1 MRSNIAWLLTIIIK
15 YASIDRAKLNQG
27 KTKEEFGMPRPKQKS
42 PEQFIASS
50 PIGEKLMGG
59 VFERNLASGALRL
72 IKINGE
78 PQELSKLGNKEEKV
92 KETLES
98 GYFGII
104 KPDFINPKTKEPES
118 NESYINAEIEGLL
131 IRRNEVPESYFEL
144 QRRIARERGY
154 GDFELTD
161 RQKEE
166 DTKRLRADQKE
177 SLMRWSGYLRS
188 KENGHSYPDWF
199 KVYVWESLKKM
210 GEFDEESG
218 KFKKRTKSTVAPWP
232 ELNAEALSYVYD
244 RVNEGVIQGKDIE
257 DKQMAELLNR
267 GNFAAMYAYAIY
279 STEVG
284 GLTPELRDITDGS
297 WVKYDRIEG
306 EYRPNYSYRRTQKGY
321 EATDKSLVDS
331 DTAMRLAG
339 SLQEKGAGWCT
350 AGTHTAAH
358 QLSKGDFY
366 VYYTPDNDGN
376 DTMPRVAI
384 RMEGDQVAEVRGI
397 APRQNVEDN
406 LLDVVAE
413 KLNTL
418 PGGSEYYKKVEQ
430 MRRLTEIDNRVK
442 AGGELTAEDLEFLW
456 FGERIRGF
464 GLGDDDR
471 VYKLLENRYRGDDFD
486 FVLRSADDVDEL
498 AGRMNIKELSPEE
511 IRKLLE
517 LGVNVDDLVSR
528 MNDVQLFDNLKQVV
542 PAGADMDV
550 IASRFI
556 EHPEFFLA
564 RLSGFISVGFRIDD
578 AVIAELL
585 SQANSTLLE
594 RLVYKASYFGYEPHP
609 MVVDYFRR

>member
-1 MRSNIAWLLTIIIK
+1 
-15 YASIDRAKLNQG
+15 
-27 KTKEEFGMPRPKQKS
+27 MPRPKQKS

-59 VFERNLASGALRL
+59 YLKENLASGALRL
-72 IKINGE
+72 IEINGK
-78 PQELSKLGNKEEKV
+78 PQEPSKLGNKEEKV

-118 NESYINAEIEGLL
+118 NELYINAEIEGLL
-131 IRRNEVPESYFEL
+131 IRRDEVPESYFEL

-166 DTKRLRADQKE
+166 DVKRLRADQKE

-210 GEFDEESG
+210 GEFDEEGG
-218 KFKKRTKSTVAPWP
+218 KFKKRTKSTAAPWP

-244 RVNEGVIQGKDIE
+244 RVSEGVIQGKEIE
-257 DKQMAELLNR
+257 DNQMAELLNR

-279 STEVG
+279 SCEVG
-284 GLTPELRDITDGS
+284 GLTPELREITGGS
-297 WVKYDRIEG
+297 WVKYDQIEG
-306 EYRPNYSYRRTQKGY
+306 EYDPDY
-321 EATDKSLVDS
+321 EFHLTERGAEFTDKKPVDS
-331 DTAMRLAG
+331 DTAMRLAE
-339 SLQEKGAGWCT
+339 SLQGKGTGWCT
-350 AGTHTAAH
+350 AGTHTAAN

-366 VYYTPDNDGN
+366 VYCTPDNDDN

-397 APRQNVEDN
+397 ASGQNVEGN

-413 KLNTL
+413 KLKTL

-430 MRRLTEIDNRVK
+430 MRQLTEIDNRVK
-442 AGGELTAEDLEFLW
+442 AGGELTAEDLVFLR
-456 FGERIRGF
+456 FGERIEGF
-464 GLGDDDR
+464 GLYDDDR
-471 VYKLLENRYRGDDFD
+471 VDRLLENRYREDDFD
-486 FVLRSADDVDEL
+486 FVLKSAGDIDEL
-498 AGRMNIKELSPEE
+498 TSRMSIEKLFKDEVS
-511 IRKLLE
+511 KLLE
-517 LGVNVDDLVSR
+517 LGANADYIASR
-528 MNDVQLFDNLKQVV
+528 MSGGQISEFISTLAS
-542 PAGADMDV
+542 AGADMDA

-556 EHPEFFLA
+556 KHPEFFLA
-564 RLSGFISVGFRIDD
+564 RLNGFISAGANVDD
-578 AVIAELL
+578 SVITELF
-585 SQANSTLLE
+585 SQANPVLL
-594 RLVYKASYFGYEPHP
+594 RNHVYKARAFGGHQPHP
-609 MVVDYFRR
+609 IVEEYLRQSGATL

>member
-1 MRSNIAWLLTIIIK
+1 
-15 YASIDRAKLNQG
+15 
-27 KTKEEFGMPRPKQKS
+27 MPRPKQKS
-42 PEQFIASS
+42 PEQFIVSS
-50 PIGEKLMGG
+50 PIGEKLVGKVFERKPASGEKLIWGG
-59 VFERNLASGALRL
+59 VFERNLVSGALRL
-72 IKINGE
+72 IEINGK
-78 PQELSKLGNKEEKV
+78 PQELSKLGNKEEKI
-92 KETLES
+92 KGTLKS

-104 KPDFINPKTKEPES
+104 KPDFINPKSKEPEP
-118 NESYINAEIEGLL
+118 NKLYINAEIEGLL
-131 IRRNEVPESYFEL
+131 IRRDEVPASYFEL

-166 DTKRLRADQKE
+166 DVKRLRADQKE

-210 GEFDEESG
+210 GEFDEEGG

-244 RVNEGVIQGKDIE
+244 NVSKGVIQGEDIE

-284 GLTPELRDITDGS
+284 GLTPELREITNGS
-297 WVKYDRIEG
+297 WVKYDQIEG
-306 EYRPNYSYRRTQKGY
+306 EYSPNYSHRRTRRGC
-321 EATDKSLVDS
+321 EATDESPVDNS
-331 DTAMRLAG
+331 TAMRLAG
-339 SLQEKGAGWCT
+339 SLQGKGAGWCT

-358 QLSKGDFY
+358 QLSRGDFY

-376 DTMPRVAI
+376 DKMPRVAI
-384 RMEGDQVAEVRGI
+384 RMEGNQVAEVRGI

-418 PGGSEYYKKVEQ
+418 PGGGEYFKKVEQ

-442 AGGELTAEDLEFLW
+442 AGGELTADDLEFLW

-464 GLGDDDR
+464 GLYEDSR
-471 VYKLLENRYRGDDFD
+471 VDKLLENRCREDDFD
-486 FVLRSADDVDEL
+486 FVLRSAGDVDEL
-498 AGRMNIKELSPEE
+498 ADRMSIEKLFPEE
-511 IRKLLE
+511 ISKLLE
-517 LGVNVDDLVSR
+517 IEANADDIASR
-528 MNDVQLFDNLKQVV
+528 MDHREISYLFSDLAS
-542 PAGADMDV
+542 AGADMEAMLIV
-550 IASRFI
+550 F
-556 EHPEFFLA
+556 
-564 RLSGFISVGFRIDD
+564 
-578 AVIAELL
+578 
-585 SQANSTLLE
+585 
-594 RLVYKASYFGYEPHP
+594 Y
-609 MVVDYFRR
+609 

>member
-1 MRSNIAWLLTIIIK
+1 M
-15 YASIDRAKLNQG
+15 
-27 KTKEEFGMPRPKQKS
+27 KE
-42 PEQFIASS
+42 
-50 PIGEKLMGG
+50 
-59 VFERNLASGALRL
+59 NLASGALRL
-72 IKINGE
+72 IEINGE

-104 KPDFINPKTKEPES
+104 KPAVSKFNVPHPQQRDVVHDQEDAAAGPKL
-118 NESYINAEIEGLL
+118 NELYIDAEIDGLL
-131 IRRNEVPESYFEL
+131 ICRDKVPESYFDL

-166 DTKRLRADQKE
+166 DVKRLRADQRE
-177 SLMRWSGYLRS
+177 SLTKWSDYLCS
-188 KENGHSYPDWF
+188 EENGHSYPDWF

-244 RVNEGVIQGKDIE
+244 KISEGVIQGKDIE

-279 STEVG
+279 SCEVG
-284 GLTPELRDITDGS
+284 GLTPELREITGGS
-297 WVKYDRIEG
+297 WVKYGQIEG
-306 EYRPNYSYRRTQKGY
+306 EYSPNYSRRRTRRGY
-321 EATDKSLVDS
+321 EPTDESPVDNS
-331 DTAMRLAG
+331 TAMRLAE
-339 SLQEKGAGWCT
+339 SLQGKGAGWCT

-418 PGGSEYYKKVEQ
+418 PGGGEYFKKVEQ

-564 RLSGFISVGFRIDD
+564 RLNGFIAVGFRIDD

>member
-1 MRSNIAWLLTIIIK
+1 
-15 YASIDRAKLNQG
+15 
-27 KTKEEFGMPRPKQKS
+27 MPRPKQKS

-72 IKINGE
+72 IEINGE

-104 KPDFINPKTKEPES
+104 KPES
-118 NESYINAEIEGLL
+118 NELYIDAEIEGLL
-131 IRRNEVPESYFEL
+131 IRRDKVPESYFEL

-166 DTKRLRADQKE
+166 DIERLRADQKE

-210 GEFDEESG
+210 GEFDEEGG
-218 KFKKRTKSTVAPWP
+218 KFRRRTKSTVAPWP

-244 RVNEGVIQGKDIE
+244 RVSEGVIQGKDIE

-279 STEVG
+279 SCEVG
-284 GLTPELRDITDGS
+284 GLTPELREITDGS
-297 WVKYDRIEG
+297 WVKYDQIEG
-306 EYRPNYSYRRTQKGY
+306 EYSPNYSHRRTRRGY
-321 EATDKSLVDS
+321 KATDKSLVDS
-331 DTAMRLAG
+331 DTAMRLAE
-339 SLQEKGAGWCT
+339 SLQEKGSEWCT
-350 AGTHTAAH
+350 AGTHTAAN

-384 RMEGDQVAEVRGI
+384 RMEGNQVAEVRGI
-397 APRQNVEDN
+397 APGQNVEDN

-464 GLGDDDR
+464 GLYEDSR
-471 VYKLLENRYRGDDFD
+471 VDKLLENRYREDDFD

-498 AGRMNIKELSPEE
+498 ASRMSIEKLFPEE
-511 IRKLLE
+511 IGKLLG
-517 LGVNVDDLVSR
+517 LGVNVDDIASR
-528 MNDVQLFDNLKQVV
+528 MDHREISYLFSDLAS
-542 PAGADMDV
+542 AGADMEA
-550 IASRFI
+550 IAHRLFI
-556 EHPEFFLA
+556 ECPEFFIAHLK
-564 RLSGFISVGFRIDD
+564 SFIEAGVRIDD
-578 AVIAELL
+578 NVIAELL
-585 SQANSTLLE
+585 SRFSPVPLRQY
-594 RLVYKASYFGYEPHP
+594 VYNAGNFGHQPHP
-609 MVVDYFRR
+609 MVEKYIYG

>member
-1 MRSNIAWLLTIIIK
+1 
-15 YASIDRAKLNQG
+15 
-27 KTKEEFGMPRPKQKS
+27 MPRPKQKS
-42 PEQFIASS
+42 PEQFIVSS
-50 PIGEKLMGG
+50 PIGEKLVGK

-72 IKINGE
+72 IEINGE

-104 KPDFINPKTKEPES
+104 KPAVSKFNVPHPQQRDVVHDQEDAAAGPKL
-118 NESYINAEIEGLL
+118 NELYIDAEIESLL
-131 IRRNEVPESYFEL
+131 IRPDEVPESHFEL
-144 QRRIARERGY
+144 QKRIARERGY

-166 DTKRLRADQKE
+166 DVKRLRADQKE
-177 SLMRWSGYLRS
+177 SLMKWSSYLCS
-188 KENGHSYPDWF
+188 EENGHSYPDWF
-199 KVYVWESLKKM
+199 KVYVWESFKKI

-244 RVNEGVIQGKDIE
+244 RVSEGVIQGKDIE

-279 STEVG
+279 SCEVG
-284 GLTPELRDITDGS
+284 GLTPELREITDGS
-297 WVKYDRIEG
+297 WVKYDQIKG
-306 EYRPNYSYRRTQKGY
+306 EYSPNYSRRRTRRGY
-321 EATDKSLVDS
+321 EATDESPVDS
-331 DTAMRLAG
+331 DTAMRLAE
-339 SLQEKGAGWCT
+339 SLQGKGTRLCT
-350 AGTHTAAH
+350 AGTNTAAY

-366 VYYTPDNDGN
+366 VYYTRDDDGN

-397 APRQNVEDN
+397 ASGQNVEGN

-413 KLNTL
+413 KLKTL

-430 MRRLTEIDNRVK
+430 MRQLTEIDNHVK
-442 AGGELTAEDLEFLW
+442 AGGELTAEDLVFLR
-456 FGERIRGF
+456 FGERIEGF
-464 GLGDDDR
+464 GLYDDDR
-471 VYKLLENRYRGDDFD
+471 VDRLLENRYREDDFD
-486 FVLRSADDVDEL
+486 FVLKSAGDIDEL
-498 AGRMNIKELSPEE
+498 AGRMNIKELFPQE

-517 LGVNVDDLVSR
+517 LGVNVDNLVSH
-528 MNDVQLFDNLKQVV
+528 MNDVQLFDNLKQVI
-542 PAGADMDV
+542 PAGANMDV

-564 RLSGFISVGFRIDD
+564 RLSGFIAVGFRIDD

-609 MVVDYFRR
+609 MVIDYLRR

>member
-1 MRSNIAWLLTIIIK
+1 
-15 YASIDRAKLNQG
+15 
-27 KTKEEFGMPRPKQKS
+27 MPRPKQKS

-50 PIGEKLMGG
+50 PIGEKLIGK

-72 IKINGE
+72 IEINGE
-78 PQELSKLGNKEEKV
+78 PQKPSELGNKEVKI

-104 KPDFINPKTKEPES
+104 KPES
-118 NESYINAEIEGLL
+118 NQLFIDAEIEGLL
-131 IRRNEVPESYFEL
+131 IRRDEVPESYFEL

-166 DTKRLRADQKE
+166 DVKRLRADQKE

-210 GEFDEESG
+210 GEFDEEGG

-257 DKQMAELLNR
+257 DKQMTELLNR
-267 GNFAAMYAYAIY
+267 GNFAAMYACAIY

-284 GLTPELRDITDGS
+284 GLTPELREITDGS
-297 WVKYDRIEG
+297 WVKYDRIKG
-306 EYRPNYSYRRTQKGY
+306 NYRPNYSRRRTRRGY
-321 EATDKSLVDS
+321 EATDESPVDNS
-331 DTAMRLAG
+331 TAMRLAE
-339 SLQEKGAGWCT
+339 SLQGKGTRLCT
-350 AGTHTAAH
+350 AGTHTAAN

-366 VYYTPDNDGN
+366 VYYTPDNNGN

-384 RMEGDQVAEVRGI
+384 RMEGNQVAEVRGI

-418 PGGSEYYKKVEQ
+418 PGGGEYFKKVEQ

-442 AGGELTAEDLEFLW
+442 AGGELTAEDLVFLR
-456 FGERIRGF
+456 FGERIKGF
-464 GLGDDDR
+464 GLYDDDR
-471 VYKLLENRYRGDDFD
+471 VDKLLENRYRGDDFD
-486 FVLRSADDVDEL
+486 SVLRSAGDVKEL
-498 AGRMNIKELSPEE
+498 AGRMNIEKLFPEE

-517 LGVNVDDLVSR
+517 LGVNVDNLVSH
-528 MNDVQLFDNLKQVV
+528 MNDVQLFDNLKQVI
-542 PAGADMDV
+542 PAGADTDV

-564 RLSGFISVGFRIDD
+564 RLSGFIAVGFRIDD
-578 AVIAELL
+578 VVIAELL
-585 SQANSTLLE
+585 SQSNSTLLE

>member
-1 MRSNIAWLLTIIIK
+1 V
-15 YASIDRAKLNQG
+15 
-27 KTKEEFGMPRPKQKS
+27 PRPKQKS

-59 VFERNLASGALRL
+59 DFKENLASGALRL
-72 IKINGE
+72 IEINGE
-78 PQELSKLGNKEEKV
+78 PQESSKLGNKEVKI

-104 KPDFINPKTKEPES
+104 KPEVINPESKEPGS
-118 NESYINAEIEGLL
+118 NEPGSNELFIDAEIEGLL
-131 IRRNEVPESYFEL
+131 IRRYEVPESYFDL

-166 DTKRLRADQKE
+166 DTKRLREDQKE

-297 WVKYDRIEG
+297 WVKYDRIGG
-306 EYRPNYSYRRTQKGY
+306 EYRPNYSHRRTRRGY
-321 EATDKSLVDS
+321 EATDESPVDNS
-331 DTAMRLAG
+331 TAMRLAG
-339 SLQEKGAGWCT
+339 SLQGKGAGWCT
-350 AGTHTAAH
+350 AGTHTAAN

-366 VYYTPDNDGN
+366 VYYTPDNGGN
-376 DTMPRVAI
+376 NTMPRVAI
-384 RMEGDQVAEVRGI
+384 RMEGNQVAEVRGI
-397 APRQNVEDN
+397 APRQNVEDT

-418 PGGSEYYKKVEQ
+418 PGGGEYYKKVEQ

-498 AGRMNIKELSPEE
+498 AGRMNIKELFPEE
-511 IRKLLE
+511 ISKLLE
-517 LGVNVDDLVSR
+517 LEANADDIASR
-528 MNDVQLFDNLKQVV
+528 MDHREISYLFLDLAS
-542 PAGADMDV
+542 AGADMEA
-550 IASRFI
+550 IAHRLFI
-556 EHPEFFLA
+556 ECPEFFIAHLK
-564 RLSGFISVGFRIDD
+564 SFIEVGVKEVDDDD
-578 AVIAELL
+578 AIAGLL
-585 SQANSTLLE
+585 SRFSPMSLRQY
-594 RLVYKASYFGYEPHP
+594 VYNAGNFGHQPHP
-609 MVVDYFRR
+609 MVEKYVYG

>member
-1 MRSNIAWLLTIIIK
+1 
-15 YASIDRAKLNQG
+15 
-27 KTKEEFGMPRPKQKS
+27 
-42 PEQFIASS
+42 
-50 PIGEKLMGG
+50 
-59 VFERNLASGALRL
+59 
-72 IKINGE
+72 
-78 PQELSKLGNKEEKV
+78 
-92 KETLES
+92 
-98 GYFGII
+98 
-104 KPDFINPKTKEPES
+104 
-118 NESYINAEIEGLL
+118 
-131 IRRNEVPESYFEL
+131 
-144 QRRIARERGY
+144 
-154 GDFELTD
+154 
-161 RQKEE
+161 
-166 DTKRLRADQKE
+166 
-177 SLMRWSGYLRS
+177 MRWSGYLRS

-244 RVNEGVIQGKDIE
+244 RVNEGVIRGKDIE
-257 DKQMAELLNR
+257 DNQMAELLNR

-284 GLTPELRDITDGS
+284 GLTPELREITGGS
-297 WVKYDRIEG
+297 WVKYGQIEG
-306 EYRPNYSYRRTQKGY
+306 EYSPNYSRRRTRRGY
-321 EATDKSLVDS
+321 EPTDESPVDNS
-331 DTAMRLAG
+331 TAMRLAE
-339 SLQEKGAGWCT
+339 SLQGKGAGWCT

-418 PGGSEYYKKVEQ
+418 PGGGEYFKKVEQ

-564 RLSGFISVGFRIDD
+564 RLNGFIAVGFRIDD

>member
-1 MRSNIAWLLTIIIK
+1 
-15 YASIDRAKLNQG
+15 
-27 KTKEEFGMPRPKQKS
+27 MPRPRQKS

-50 PIGEKLMGG
+50 PIGEKLIGKVFERNLASGEKLIGG

-72 IKINGE
+72 IEINGE
-78 PQELSKLGNKEEKV
+78 PQKPSELGNKEVKI

-104 KPDFINPKTKEPES
+104 KPES
-118 NESYINAEIEGLL
+118 NQLFIDAEIEGLL
-131 IRRNEVPESYFEL
+131 IRRDEVPESYFEL
-144 QRRIARERGY
+144 QRRIARERGC
-154 GDFELTD
+154 GDRELTD
-161 RQKEE
+161 KQKEE
-166 DTKRLRADQKE
+166 DIKRLRTDQEE
-177 SLMRWSGYLRS
+177 SLMKWSDYLRS
-188 KENGHSYPDWF
+188 EENGHAYPGWF

-210 GEFDEESG
+210 GEFDDKG
-218 KFKKRTKSTVAPWP
+218 IGFKKRTKSTVAPWP

-244 RVNEGVIQGKDIE
+244 NVSKGVIQGEDIE
-257 DKQMAELLNR
+257 DKQMVELLNR

-284 GLTPELRDITDGS
+284 GLTPELREITDGS

-306 EYRPNYSYRRTQKGY
+306 EYRPNYSYRRTQKGC

-331 DTAMRLAG
+331 DTAMRLAE
-339 SLQEKGAGWCT
+339 SLQGKGTRLCT
-350 AGTHTAAH
+350 AGTNTAAY

-366 VYYTPDNDGN
+366 VYYTRDDDGN

-384 RMEGDQVAEVRGI
+384 RMEGNQVAEVRGI

-418 PGGSEYYKKVEQ
+418 PGGSEYFKKVEQ

-471 VYKLLENRYRGDDFD
+471 VDKLLENRYRGDDFD

-498 AGRMNIKELSPEE
+498 AGRMNIKELFPEE

-517 LGVNVDDLVSR
+517 LGVNVDNLVSH
-528 MNDVQLFDNLKQVV
+528 MNDVQLFDNLKQVI
-542 PAGADMDV
+542 PAGANMDV

-564 RLSGFISVGFRIDD
+564 RLSGFIAVGFRIDD

>member
-1 MRSNIAWLLTIIIK
+1 M
-15 YASIDRAKLNQG
+15 
-27 KTKEEFGMPRPKQKS
+27 
-42 PEQFIASS
+42 
-50 PIGEKLMGG
+50 
-59 VFERNLASGALRL
+59 FERSLASGALRL
-72 IKINGE
+72 IEINGE
-78 PQELSKLGNKEEKV
+78 PQKPSELGNKEAKI

-118 NESYINAEIEGLL
+118 NELYINAEIEGLL
-131 IRRNEVPESYFEL
+131 IRRDEVPESYFEL

-188 KENGHSYPDWF
+188 KENRHSYPDWF

-210 GEFDEESG
+210 GEFDEEGG

-267 GNFAAMYAYAIY
+267 GNFAAMYAHAIY
-279 STEVG
+279 RCKVG
-284 GLTPELRDITDGS
+284 GLTPELREITDGS

-306 EYRPNYSYRRTQKGY
+306 EYRPNYSRRRTRRGY

-331 DTAMRLAG
+331 DTAMRLAE
-339 SLQEKGAGWCT
+339 SLQEKGTGWCT
-350 AGTHTAAH
+350 AGTNTAAN

-366 VYYTPDNDGN
+366 VYYTRDDDGN

-384 RMEGDQVAEVRGI
+384 RMEGNQVTEVRGI

-418 PGGSEYYKKVEQ
+418 PGGSEYFKKVEQ

-442 AGGELTAEDLEFLW
+442 AGGELTAEDLKFLW

-464 GLGDDDR
+464 GLYEDSR
-471 VYKLLENRYRGDDFD
+471 VDKLLEDRYREDDFD
-486 FVLRSADDVDEL
+486 FVLRSADDVNEL
-498 AGRMNIKELSPEE
+498 ASRMNIKKLFPEE
-511 IRKLLE
+511 ISKLLG
-517 LGVNVDDLVSR
+517 LGANVDDIASR
-528 MNDVQLFDNLKQVV
+528 MGGGQISEFLSDFAS
-542 PAGADMDV
+542 AGADMNA

-556 EHPEFFLA
+556 EYPEFFLA
-564 RLSGFISVGFRIDD
+564 HLNSFIEAGVRIDD
-578 AVIAELL
+578 NVIARLL
-585 SQANSTLLE
+585 SWADSMTL
-594 RLVYKASYFGYEPHP
+594 RMDVYKAENFGHQPHP
-609 MVVDYFRR
+609 MVIDYFRR

>member
-1 MRSNIAWLLTIIIK
+1 
-15 YASIDRAKLNQG
+15 
-27 KTKEEFGMPRPKQKS
+27 MPRPKQKS

-50 PIGEKLMGG
+50 PIGEKLIGG

-72 IKINGE
+72 IEINGE

-104 KPDFINPKTKEPES
+104 KPES
-118 NESYINAEIEGLL
+118 NGLYIDAEIDGLL
-131 IRRNEVPESYFEL
+131 ICRDKVPESYFDL

-166 DTKRLRADQKE
+166 DVKRLRADQGE
-177 SLMRWSGYLRS
+177 SLTKWSDYLRS

-210 GEFDEESG
+210 GEFDEEGG

-244 RVNEGVIQGKDIE
+244 RVSEGVIQGKDIE

-279 STEVG
+279 SCEVG
-284 GLTPELRDITDGS
+284 GLTPELREITDGS
-297 WVKYDRIEG
+297 WVKYGQIEG
-306 EYRPNYSYRRTQKGY
+306 EYDPDY
-321 EATDKSLVDS
+321 EFRLTERGAEFTDKKPVDS
-331 DTAMRLAG
+331 DTAMRLAE
-339 SLQEKGAGWCT
+339 SLQGKGAGWCT

-384 RMEGDQVAEVRGI
+384 RMEGNQVAEVRGI
-397 APRQNVEDN
+397 APGQNVEDD

-413 KLNTL
+413 KLSTL

-442 AGGELTAEDLEFLW
+442 AGGELTAEDLVFLR
-456 FGERIRGF
+456 FGERIEGF
-464 GLGDDDR
+464 GLYDDDR
-471 VYKLLENRYRGDDFD
+471 VDKLLENRYHEDDFD
-486 FVLRSADDVDEL
+486 FVLRSASDVNEL
-498 AGRMNIKELSPEE
+498 IGKMNIQELFPEE
-511 IRKLLE
+511 IRKLFRI
-517 LGVNVDDLVSR
+517 GANADNVASR
-528 MNDVQLFDNLKQVV
+528 MSGYQISEFISELAS
-542 PAGADMDV
+542 AGADMDA
-550 IASRFI
+550 IFSRLI

-564 RLSGFISVGFRIDD
+564 RLNRFIEEGAKVDD
-578 AVIAELL
+578 GVITELL
-585 SQANSTLLE
+585 SQAKPVLL
-594 RLVYKASYFGYEPHP
+594 RNHVCKARDFGGHQPHP
-609 MVVDYFRR
+609 IVEEYLRQSGATL

>member
-1 MRSNIAWLLTIIIK
+1 M
-15 YASIDRAKLNQG
+15 
-27 KTKEEFGMPRPKQKS
+27 
-42 PEQFIASS
+42 
-50 PIGEKLMGG
+50 
-59 VFERNLASGALRL
+59 
-72 IKINGE
+72 
-78 PQELSKLGNKEEKV
+78 
-92 KETLES
+92 
-98 GYFGII
+98 
-104 KPDFINPKTKEPES
+104 
-118 NESYINAEIEGLL
+118 
-131 IRRNEVPESYFEL
+131 PESYFEL
-144 QRRIARERGY
+144 QRRIARERGC
-154 GDFELTD
+154 GDRELTD
-161 RQKEE
+161 KQKEE
-166 DTKRLRADQKE
+166 DIKRMRTDQEE
-177 SLMRWSGYLRS
+177 SLMKWSDYLRS
-188 KENGHSYPDWF
+188 EENGHAYPGWF

-210 GEFDEESG
+210 GEFDDKG
-218 KFKKRTKSTVAPWP
+218 IGFKKRTKSTVAPWP

-244 RVNEGVIQGKDIE
+244 NVSKGVIQGEDIE

-297 WVKYDRIEG
+297 WVKYDLIEG
-306 EYRPNYSYRRTQKGY
+306 EYRPNYSYRRTQKGC

-331 DTAMRLAG
+331 DTAMRLAE
-339 SLQEKGAGWCT
+339 SLQGKGTRLCT
-350 AGTHTAAH
+350 AGTNTAAY

-366 VYYTPDNDGN
+366 VYYTRDDDGN

-384 RMEGDQVAEVRGI
+384 RMEGNQVAEVRGI

-418 PGGSEYYKKVEQ
+418 PGGSEYFKKVEQ

-471 VYKLLENRYRGDDFD
+471 VDKLLENRYRGDDFD

-498 AGRMNIKELSPEE
+498 AGRMNIKELFPEE

-517 LGVNVDDLVSR
+517 LGVNVDNLVSH
-528 MNDVQLFDNLKQVV
+528 MNDVQLFDNLKQVI
-542 PAGADMDV
+542 PAGANMDV

-564 RLSGFISVGFRIDD
+564 RLSGFIAVGFRIDD

>member
-1 MRSNIAWLLTIIIK
+1 MQMRSNIAWLLTIIIK

-78 PQELSKLGNKEEKV
+78 PQELSKLGNKEEKI
-92 KETLES
+92 KGTLKS
-98 GYFGII
+98 GYFGIV
-104 KPDFINPKTKEPES
+104 KPES
-118 NESYINAEIEGLL
+118 NELYIDAEIEGLL
-131 IRRNEVPESYFEL
+131 IRRDKVPESYFEL

-166 DTKRLRADQKE
+166 DVKRLRADQGE
-177 SLMRWSGYLRS
+177 SLTKWSDYLRS
-188 KENGHSYPDWF
+188 EENGHSYPDWF
-199 KVYVWESLKKM
+199 KVYVWESLKRM
-210 GEFDEESG
+210 GEFDEEGG

-244 RVNEGVIQGKDIE
+244 KVSEGVIQGKDIE
-257 DKQMAELLNR
+257 DKQMTELLNR

-284 GLTPELRDITDGS
+284 GLTPELREITDGS

-306 EYRPNYSYRRTQKGY
+306 EYRPNYSRRRTRRGY
-321 EATDKSLVDS
+321 EATDESPVNN
-331 DTAMRLAG
+331 DTAMQLAG
-339 SLQEKGAGWCT
+339 SLQEKGTGWCT
-350 AGTHTAAH
+350 AGTNTAVH

-366 VYYTPDNDGN
+366 VYYTRDNNGN

-384 RMEGDQVAEVRGI
+384 RMEGNQVTEVRGI

-418 PGGSEYYKKVEQ
+418 PGGSEYFKKVEQ

-442 AGGELTAEDLEFLW
+442 AGGELTAEDLKFLW

-464 GLGDDDR
+464 GLYEDSR
-471 VYKLLENRYRGDDFD
+471 VDKLLEDRYREDDFD
-486 FVLRSADDVDEL
+486 FVLRSADDVNEL
-498 AGRMNIKELSPEE
+498 ASRMNIKKLFPEE
-511 IRKLLE
+511 ISKLLG
-517 LGVNVDDLVSR
+517 LGANVDDIASR
-528 MNDVQLFDNLKQVV
+528 MGGGQISEFLSDFAS
-542 PAGADMDV
+542 AGADMNA

-556 EHPEFFLA
+556 EYPEFFLA
-564 RLSGFISVGFRIDD
+564 HLNSFIEAGVRIDD
-578 AVIAELL
+578 NVIARLL
-585 SQANSTLLE
+585 SRADSMTL
-594 RLVYKASYFGYEPHP
+594 RMDVYKAENFGHQPHP
-609 MVVDYFRR
+609 MVIDYFRR

>member
-1 MRSNIAWLLTIIIK
+1 MQTRSNIAWLLTIIIK

-72 IKINGE
+72 IEINGE
-78 PQELSKLGNKEEKV
+78 PQELSKLGNKEVKI

-104 KPDFINPKTKEPES
+104 KPGS
-118 NESYINAEIEGLL
+118 NELFIDAEIEGLL
-131 IRRNEVPESYFEL
+131 IRRDRVPESYFEL

-154 GDFELTD
+154 GDRELTD
-161 RQKEE
+161 KQKEE
-166 DTKRLRADQKE
+166 AVEVLRTDQEE
-177 SLMRWSGYLRS
+177 SLMKWSDYLRS
-188 KENGHSYPDWF
+188 EENGHSYPDWF

-210 GEFDEESG
+210 GEFDEEGG

-244 RVNEGVIQGKDIE
+244 KVSEGVIQGKNIE

-284 GLTPELRDITDGS
+284 GLTPELREITDGS

-331 DTAMRLAG
+331 DTAMQLAG
-339 SLQEKGAGWCT
+339 SLQGKGAGWCT

-358 QLSKGDFY
+358 QLSRGDFY
-366 VYYTPDNDGN
+366 VYYTRDDDGN

-397 APRQNVEDN
+397 ASSQNVEDN

-564 RLSGFISVGFRIDD
+564 RLNGFIAVGFRIDD

-585 SQANSTLLE
+585 SQSNSTLLE

>member
-1 MRSNIAWLLTIIIK
+1 
-15 YASIDRAKLNQG
+15 
-27 KTKEEFGMPRPKQKS
+27 
-42 PEQFIASS
+42 
-50 PIGEKLMGG
+50 MGG

-72 IKINGE
+72 IEINGKQ
-78 PQELSKLGNKEEKV
+78 QELSKLGDKEEKV

-104 KPDFINPKTKEPES
+104 KPDFINPKSKEPES
-118 NESYINAEIEGLL
+118 NQLYINAEIEGLL
-131 IRRNEVPESYFEL
+131 IRRDEVPESYFEL

-166 DTKRLRADQKE
+166 DVKRLRADQKE

-218 KFKKRTKSTVAPWP
+218 KFKKRTKSTVAPWL

-306 EYRPNYSYRRTQKGY
+306 EYRPNYSHRRTRRGR

-331 DTAMRLAG
+331 DTAMQLAG
-339 SLQEKGAGWCT
+339 SLQGKGAGWCT

-384 RMEGDQVAEVRGI
+384 RMEGNQVAEVRGI
-397 APRQNVEDN
+397 APRQNVEDT

-418 PGGSEYYKKVEQ
+418 PGGGEYYKKVEQ

-456 FGERIRGF
+456 FGEKIKGF
-464 GLGDDDR
+464 GLYEDSR
-471 VYKLLENRYRGDDFD
+471 VDKLLENRCREDDFD
-486 FVLRSADDVDEL
+486 FVLRSAGDVDEL
-498 AGRMNIKELSPEE
+498 ADRMNIEKLFPEE
-511 IRKLLE
+511 ISKLLV
-517 LGVNVDDLVSR
+517 LGANVDDIASR
-528 MNDVQLFDNLKQVV
+528 MDHREISCLFSDLAS
-542 PAGADMDV
+542 AGADMEA
-550 IASRFI
+550 IAHRFFI
-556 EHPEFFLA
+556 EYPEFFIAHLKSFIEAGVKEIDDDDAIA
-564 RLSGFISVGFRIDD
+564 RL
-578 AVIAELL
+578 L
-585 SQANSTLLE
+585 SRFSPMSLRQYVHNAGN
-594 RLVYKASYFGYEPHP
+594 FGHQPHP
-609 MVVDYFRR
+609 MVERYAYG

>member
-1 MRSNIAWLLTIIIK
+1 M
-15 YASIDRAKLNQG
+15 
-27 KTKEEFGMPRPKQKS
+27 KE
-42 PEQFIASS
+42 
-50 PIGEKLMGG
+50 
-59 VFERNLASGALRL
+59 NLASGALRL
-72 IKINGE
+72 IEINGE

-104 KPDFINPKTKEPES
+104 KPAVSKFNVPHPQQRDVVHDQEDAAAGPKL
-118 NESYINAEIEGLL
+118 NELYIDAEIDGLL
-131 IRRNEVPESYFEL
+131 ICRDKVPESYFDL

-166 DTKRLRADQKE
+166 DVKRLRADQRE
-177 SLMRWSGYLRS
+177 SLTKWSDYLCS
-188 KENGHSYPDWF
+188 EENGHSYPDWF
-199 KVYVWESLKKM
+199 KVYVWESFKKI
-210 GEFDEESG
+210 GEFDEEGG

-244 RVNEGVIQGKDIE
+244 KISEGVIQGKDIE

-279 STEVG
+279 SCEVG
-284 GLTPELRDITDGS
+284 GLTPELREITGGS
-297 WVKYDRIEG
+297 WVKYGQIEG
-306 EYRPNYSYRRTQKGY
+306 EYSPNYSRRRTRRGY
-321 EATDKSLVDS
+321 EPTDESPVDNS
-331 DTAMRLAG
+331 TAMRLAE
-339 SLQEKGAGWCT
+339 SLQGKGAGWCT

-384 RMEGDQVAEVRGI
+384 RMEGNQVAEVRGI
-397 APRQNVEDN
+397 APGQNVEDN

-418 PGGSEYYKKVEQ
+418 PGGGEYFKKVEQ

-442 AGGELTAEDLEFLW
+442 AGDELTAEDLEFLW
-456 FGERIRGF
+456 FGEKIKGF
-464 GLGDDDR
+464 GLYEDSRVDR
-471 VYKLLENRYRGDDFD
+471 LLENRYREDDFN
-486 FVLRSADDVDEL
+486 FVLRSAGDVKEL
-498 AGRMNIKELSPEE
+498 ADRMNIKKLFPEE

-517 LGVNVDDLVSR
+517 LEANADDIASR
-528 MNDVQLFDNLKQVV
+528 MDHREISCLFSDLAS
-542 PAGADMDV
+542 AGADMEA
-550 IASRFI
+550 IAHRLFI
-556 EHPEFFLA
+556 ECPEFFIAHLK
-564 RLSGFISVGFRIDD
+564 SFIEVGVKEVDDDD
-578 AVIAELL
+578 AIAGLL
-585 SQANSTLLE
+585 PRFSPVSLRQY
-594 RLVYKASYFGYEPHP
+594 VYNAGNFGHQPHP
-609 MVVDYFRR
+609 MVERYAYG

>member
-1 MRSNIAWLLTIIIK
+1 M
-15 YASIDRAKLNQG
+15 
-27 KTKEEFGMPRPKQKS
+27 KE
-42 PEQFIASS
+42 
-50 PIGEKLMGG
+50 
-59 VFERNLASGALRL
+59 NLASGALRL
-72 IKINGE
+72 IEINGK
-78 PQELSKLGNKEEKV
+78 PQEPSKLGNKEEKV

-104 KPDFINPKTKEPES
+104 KPDFINPES
-118 NESYINAEIEGLL
+118 KKPKPNELYIDAEIEGLL
-131 IRRNEVPESYFEL
+131 IRRDEVPESYFEL

-166 DTKRLRADQKE
+166 DVERLRADQKE

-188 KENGHSYPDWF
+188 EENGHSYPDWF

-210 GEFDEESG
+210 GEFDEEGG

-244 RVNEGVIQGKDIE
+244 RVNEGVIQGKNIE

-279 STEVG
+279 SCEVG
-284 GLTPELRDITDGS
+284 GLTSELREITGGS
-297 WVKYDRIEG
+297 WVKYDQIEG
-306 EYRPNYSYRRTQKGY
+306 EYDPDY
-321 EATDKSLVDS
+321 EFHLTEQGAKFTDKKPVDS

-339 SLQEKGAGWCT
+339 SLQGKGVGWCT

-384 RMEGDQVAEVRGI
+384 RMEGNQVAEVRGI

-418 PGGSEYYKKVEQ
+418 PGGSEYFKKVEQ

-564 RLSGFISVGFRIDD
+564 RLNGFIAVGFRIDD

>member
-1 MRSNIAWLLTIIIK
+1 
-15 YASIDRAKLNQG
+15 
-27 KTKEEFGMPRPKQKS
+27 MPRPKQKS

-72 IKINGE
+72 IEINGE
-78 PQELSKLGNKEEKV
+78 PQEPSKLGNKEVKI

-98 GYFGII
+98 GFFGII
-104 KPDFINPKTKEPES
+104 KPDFINPESKEPES
-118 NESYINAEIEGLL
+118 NELYINAEIEGLL
-131 IRRNEVPESYFEL
+131 IRRDEVPESYFDL

-166 DTKRLRADQKE
+166 DIERLRADQKE

-210 GEFDEESG
+210 GEFDEEGG
-218 KFKKRTKSTVAPWP
+218 KFRRRTKSTVAPWP

-244 RVNEGVIQGKDIE
+244 RVSEGVIQGKDIE

-279 STEVG
+279 SCEVG
-284 GLTPELRDITDGS
+284 GLTPELRKITDGS
-297 WVKYDRIEG
+297 WVKYDQIEG
-306 EYRPNYSYRRTQKGY
+306 EYSPNYSHRRTRRGY
-321 EATDKSLVDS
+321 KATDKSLVDS
-331 DTAMRLAG
+331 DTAMRLAE
-339 SLQEKGAGWCT
+339 SLQEKGSEWCT
-350 AGTHTAAH
+350 AGTHTAAN

-384 RMEGDQVAEVRGI
+384 RMEGNQVAEVRGI

-456 FGERIRGF
+456 FGEKIKGF
-464 GLGDDDR
+464 GLYEDSR
-471 VYKLLENRYRGDDFD
+471 VDKLLENRCREDDFD

-498 AGRMNIKELSPEE
+498 ASRMSIEKLFPEE
-511 IRKLLE
+511 ISKLLG
-517 LGVNVDDLVSR
+517 LGVNVDDIASR
-528 MNDVQLFDNLKQVV
+528 MDHREISYLFSDLAS
-542 PAGADMDV
+542 AGADMEA
-550 IASRFI
+550 IAHRLFI
-556 EHPEFFLA
+556 ECPEFFIAHLK
-564 RLSGFISVGFRIDD
+564 SFIEAGVRIDD
-578 AVIAELL
+578 NVIAKLL
-585 SQANSTLLE
+585 SRFSPVPLRQY
-594 RLVYKASYFGYEPHP
+594 VYNAGNFGHQPHP
-609 MVVDYFRR
+609 MVEKYIYG

>member
-1 MRSNIAWLLTIIIK
+1 
-15 YASIDRAKLNQG
+15 
-27 KTKEEFGMPRPKQKS
+27 MPRPKQKS

-59 VFERNLASGALRL
+59 YFKENLASGALRL
-72 IKINGE
+72 IEINGE
-78 PQELSKLGNKEEKV
+78 PQESSKLGNKEVKI

-104 KPDFINPKTKEPES
+104 KPEVINPES
-118 NESYINAEIEGLL
+118 NEPGSNEPGSNELFIDAEIEGLL
-131 IRRNEVPESYFEL
+131 IRRYEVPESYFDL

-166 DTKRLRADQKE
+166 DTKRLREDQKE

-210 GEFDEESG
+210 GEFDEEGG

-297 WVKYDRIEG
+297 WVKYDRIGG
-306 EYRPNYSYRRTQKGY
+306 EYRPNYSHRRTRRGY
-321 EATDKSLVDS
+321 EATDESPVDNS
-331 DTAMRLAG
+331 TAMRLAG
-339 SLQEKGAGWCT
+339 SLQGKGAGWCT
-350 AGTHTAAH
+350 AGTHTAAN

-366 VYYTPDNDGN
+366 VYYTPDNGGN
-376 DTMPRVAI
+376 NTMPRVAI
-384 RMEGDQVAEVRGI
+384 RMEGNQVAEVRGI
-397 APRQNVEDN
+397 APRQNVEDT

-418 PGGSEYYKKVEQ
+418 PGGGEYYKKVEQ

-456 FGERIRGF
+456 FGEKIKGF
-464 GLGDDDR
+464 GLYEDSR
-471 VYKLLENRYRGDDFD
+471 VDKLLENRCREDDFD
-486 FVLRSADDVDEL
+486 FVLRSAGDVKEL
-498 AGRMNIKELSPEE
+498 AGRMNIEKLFPEE
-511 IRKLLE
+511 ISKLLE
-517 LGVNVDDLVSR
+517 LEANADDIASR
-528 MNDVQLFDNLKQVV
+528 MDHREVSYLFLDLAS
-542 PAGADMDV
+542 AGADMEA
-550 IASRFI
+550 IAHRLFI
-556 EHPEFFLA
+556 ECPEFFIAHLK
-564 RLSGFISVGFRIDD
+564 SFIEVGVKEVDDDD
-578 AVIAELL
+578 AIAGLL
-585 SQANSTLLE
+585 SRFSPMSLRQY
-594 RLVYKASYFGYEPHP
+594 VYNAGNFGHQPHP
-609 MVVDYFRR
+609 MVEKYVYG

>member
-1 MRSNIAWLLTIIIK
+1 
-15 YASIDRAKLNQG
+15 
-27 KTKEEFGMPRPKQKS
+27 MPRPKQKS

-50 PIGEKLMGG
+50 PIGEKLVGKVFERKLASGEKLIWG

-72 IKINGE
+72 IEINGK
-78 PQELSKLGNKEEKV
+78 PQELSKLGNKEEKI
-92 KETLES
+92 KGTLKS

-104 KPDFINPKTKEPES
+104 KPES
-118 NESYINAEIEGLL
+118 NQLFIDAEIEGLL
-131 IRRNEVPESYFEL
+131 IRRDEVPESYFEL

-166 DTKRLRADQKE
+166 DIERLRADQKE

-279 STEVG
+279 SCEVG
-284 GLTPELRDITDGS
+284 GLTPELREITDGS
-297 WVKYDRIEG
+297 WVKYDQIEG
-306 EYRPNYSYRRTQKGY
+306 EYSPNYSHRRTRRGY
-321 EATDKSLVDS
+321 KATDKSLVDS
-331 DTAMRLAG
+331 DTAMRLAE
-339 SLQEKGAGWCT
+339 SLQEKGSEWCT
-350 AGTHTAAH
+350 AGTHTAAN

-384 RMEGDQVAEVRGI
+384 RMEGNQVAEVRGI
-397 APRQNVEDN
+397 APGQNVEDN

-471 VYKLLENRYRGDDFD
+471 VDKLLENRYRGDDFD

-498 AGRMNIKELSPEE
+498 AGRMNIKELFPEE

-517 LGVNVDDLVSR
+517 LGVNVDNLVSH
-528 MNDVQLFDNLKQVV
+528 MNDVQLFDNLKQVI

-564 RLSGFISVGFRIDD
+564 RLSGFIAVGFRIDD
-578 AVIAELL
+578 TVIAELL

-609 MVVDYFRR
+609 MVIDYFRR

>member
-1 MRSNIAWLLTIIIK
+1 
-15 YASIDRAKLNQG
+15 
-27 KTKEEFGMPRPKQKS
+27 MPRPKQKS

-50 PIGEKLMGG
+50 PIGEKLMG

>member
-1 MRSNIAWLLTIIIK
+1 M
-15 YASIDRAKLNQG
+15 
-27 KTKEEFGMPRPKQKS
+27 KE
-42 PEQFIASS
+42 
-50 PIGEKLMGG
+50 
-59 VFERNLASGALRL
+59 NLASGALRL
-72 IKINGE
+72 IEINGE

-104 KPDFINPKTKEPES
+104 KPAVSKFNVPHPQQRDVVHDQEDAAAGPKL
-118 NESYINAEIEGLL
+118 NELYIDAEIDGLL
-131 IRRNEVPESYFEL
+131 ICRDKVPESYFDL

-166 DTKRLRADQKE
+166 DVKRLRADQRE
-177 SLMRWSGYLRS
+177 SLTKWSDYLCS
-188 KENGHSYPDWF
+188 EENGHSYPDWF
-199 KVYVWESLKKM
+199 KVYVLESFKKI
-210 GEFDEESG
+210 GEFDEEGG

-244 RVNEGVIQGKDIE
+244 KISEGVIQGKDIE

-279 STEVG
+279 SCEVG
-284 GLTPELRDITDGS
+284 GLTPELREITGGS
-297 WVKYDRIEG
+297 WVKYGQIEG
-306 EYRPNYSYRRTQKGY
+306 EYSPNYSRRRTRRGY
-321 EATDKSLVDS
+321 EPTDESPVDNS
-331 DTAMRLAG
+331 TAMRLAE
-339 SLQEKGAGWCT
+339 SLQGKGTRLCT
-350 AGTHTAAH
+350 AGTNTAAY

-366 VYYTPDNDGN
+366 VYYTRDDDGN

-384 RMEGDQVAEVRGI
+384 RMEGNQVAEVRGI

-418 PGGSEYYKKVEQ
+418 PGGSEYFKKVEQ

-471 VYKLLENRYRGDDFD
+471 VDKLLENRYRGDDFD
-486 FVLRSADDVDEL
+486 FVLRSADDIDEL
-498 AGRMNIKELSPEE
+498 ASRMSIEKLFKDEVS
-511 IRKLLE
+511 KLLE
-517 LGVNVDDLVSR
+517 LGANADYIASC
-528 MNDVQLFDNLKQVV
+528 MNGGQISEFISTLASV
-542 PAGADMDV
+542 GADMDA

-556 EHPEFFLA
+556 KHPEFFLA
-564 RLSGFISVGFRIDD
+564 RLNGFISAGANVDD
-578 AVIAELL
+578 SVITELF
-585 SQANSTLLE
+585 SQANPVLL
-594 RLVYKASYFGYEPHP
+594 RNQVYKARAFGGHQPHP
-609 MVVDYFRR
+609 IVEEYLRQSGATL

>member
-1 MRSNIAWLLTIIIK
+1 
-15 YASIDRAKLNQG
+15 
-27 KTKEEFGMPRPKQKS
+27 MPRPKQKS

-59 VFERNLASGALRL
+59 YFKENLASGALRL
-72 IKINGE
+72 IEINGE
-78 PQELSKLGNKEEKV
+78 PQESSKLGNKEVKI

-104 KPDFINPKTKEPES
+104 KPEVINPESKEPGSKEPGS
-118 NESYINAEIEGLL
+118 NELFIDAEIEGLL
-131 IRRNEVPESYFEL
+131 IRRYEVPESYFDL
-144 QRRIARERGY
+144 QRRIARERG
-154 GDFELTD
+154 
-161 RQKEE
+161 
-166 DTKRLRADQKE
+166 RLRADQKE

-279 STEVG
+279 SCEVG
-284 GLTPELRDITDGS
+284 GLTPELREITDGS
-297 WVKYDRIEG
+297 WVKYDQIEG
-306 EYRPNYSYRRTQKGY
+306 EYDPDY
-321 EATDKSLVDS
+321 EFRLTELGVEFTDKKPVDS
-331 DTAMRLAG
+331 DTAMRLAD
-339 SLQEKGAGWCT
+339 SLCGKGTGWCT
-350 AGTHTAAH
+350 AGTHTAAN

-384 RMEGDQVAEVRGI
+384 RMEDNQVAEVRGI
-397 APRQNVEDN
+397 APRQNVEDT

-418 PGGSEYYKKVEQ
+418 PGGGEYFKKVEQ
-430 MRRLTEIDNRVK
+430 MRQLTEIDNRVK
-442 AGGELTAEDLEFLW
+442 AGGELTAEDLVFLR
-456 FGERIRGF
+456 FGERIEGF

-471 VYKLLENRYRGDDFD
+471 VDKLLENRRIDDDFD
-486 FVLRSADDVDEL
+486 FILRSTDDIDKLVDSMNIRELFLEEICKLLKFGANADNLASRMSDKQLIVCNHYIPNETDMDMINPYYCKVFPRYFLTNLGKEFLSYGADPRRILSSCNVGCLQYEYERLCSLGVDPNVLDEL
-498 AGRMNIKELSPEE
+498 
-511 IRKLLE
+511 
-517 LGVNVDDLVSR
+517 
-528 MNDVQLFDNLKQVV
+528 
-542 PAGADMDV
+542 
-550 IASRFI
+550 
-556 EHPEFFLA
+556 
-564 RLSGFISVGFRIDD
+564 
-578 AVIAELL
+578 IAER
-585 SQANSTLLE
+585 SE
-594 RLVYKASYFGYEPHP
+594 
-609 MVVDYFRR
+609 DRRGGIL

>member
-1 MRSNIAWLLTIIIK
+1 M
-15 YASIDRAKLNQG
+15 
-27 KTKEEFGMPRPKQKS
+27 
-42 PEQFIASS
+42 
-50 PIGEKLMGG
+50 
-59 VFERNLASGALRL
+59 
-72 IKINGE
+72 
-78 PQELSKLGNKEEKV
+78 
-92 KETLES
+92 
-98 GYFGII
+98 
-104 KPDFINPKTKEPES
+104 
-118 NESYINAEIEGLL
+118 
-131 IRRNEVPESYFEL
+131 PESYFEL

-166 DTKRLRADQKE
+166 DIERLRADQKE

-210 GEFDEESG
+210 GEFDEEGG
-218 KFKKRTKSTVAPWP
+218 KFRRRTKSTVAPWP

-244 RVNEGVIQGKDIE
+244 RVSEGVIQGKDIE

-279 STEVG
+279 SCEVG
-284 GLTPELRDITDGS
+284 GLTPELREITDGS
-297 WVKYDRIEG
+297 WVKYDQIEG
-306 EYRPNYSYRRTQKGY
+306 EYSPNYSHRRTRRGY
-321 EATDKSLVDS
+321 KATDKSLVDS
-331 DTAMRLAG
+331 DTAMRLAE
-339 SLQEKGAGWCT
+339 SLQEKGSEWCT
-350 AGTHTAAH
+350 AGTHTAAN

-384 RMEGDQVAEVRGI
+384 RMEGNQVAEVRGT
-397 APRQNVEDN
+397 APGQNVEDN

-430 MRRLTEIDNRVK
+430 MRRLTEIDDRVK

-464 GLGDDDR
+464 GLYEDSR
-471 VYKLLENRYRGDDFD
+471 VDKLLENRYREDDFD

-498 AGRMNIKELSPEE
+498 ASRMSIEKLFPEE
-511 IRKLLE
+511 IGKLLG
-517 LGVNVDDLVSR
+517 LGVNVDDIASR
-528 MNDVQLFDNLKQVV
+528 MDHREISYLFSDLAS
-542 PAGADMDV
+542 AGADMEA
-550 IASRFI
+550 IAHRLFI
-556 EHPEFFLA
+556 ECPEFFIAHLK
-564 RLSGFISVGFRIDD
+564 SFIEAGVRIDD
-578 AVIAELL
+578 NVIAELL
-585 SQANSTLLE
+585 SRFSPVPLRQY
-594 RLVYKASYFGYEPHP
+594 VYNAGNFGHQPHP
-609 MVVDYFRR
+609 MVEKYIYG

>member
-1 MRSNIAWLLTIIIK
+1 
-15 YASIDRAKLNQG
+15 
-27 KTKEEFGMPRPKQKS
+27 MPRPKQKS

-59 VFERNLASGALRL
+59 YFKENLASGALRL
-72 IKINGE
+72 IEINGE

-104 KPDFINPKTKEPES
+104 KPES
-118 NESYINAEIEGLL
+118 NELYINAEIEGLL
-131 IRRNEVPESYFEL
+131 IRRDEVSELYFDL

-154 GDFELTD
+154 GDRELTD
-161 RQKEE
+161 KQKEE
-166 DTKRLRADQKE
+166 AVEVLRADQEE
-177 SLMRWSGYLRS
+177 SLMKWSDYLRS
-188 KENGHSYPDWF
+188 EENGHAYPGWF

-306 EYRPNYSYRRTQKGY
+306 EYRPNYSHRRTRRGC
-321 EATDKSLVDS
+321 EATDESPVDS
-331 DTAMRLAG
+331 DTAMQLAG
-339 SLQEKGAGWCT
+339 SLQGKGTRLCT

-366 VYYTPDNDGN
+366 VYYTRDDDGN

-406 LLDVVAE
+406 LLDVVVE

-418 PGGSEYYKKVEQ
+418 PGGGEYFKKVEQ

-464 GLGDDDR
+464 GLYEDSR
-471 VYKLLENRYRGDDFD
+471 VDKLLENRCREDDFD
-486 FVLRSADDVDEL
+486 SVLRSAGDVKEL
-498 AGRMNIKELSPEE
+498 AGRMNIEKLFPEE
-511 IRKLLE
+511 ISKLLE
-517 LGVNVDDLVSR
+517 LEANADDIASR
-528 MNDVQLFDNLKQVV
+528 MDHREISYLFLDLAS
-542 PAGADMDV
+542 AGADMEA
-550 IASRFI
+550 IAHRLFI
-556 EHPEFFLA
+556 ECPEFFIAHLK
-564 RLSGFISVGFRIDD
+564 SFIEVGVKEVDDDD
-578 AVIAELL
+578 AIAGLL
-585 SQANSTLLE
+585 SRFSPMSLRQY
-594 RLVYKASYFGYEPHP
+594 VYNAGNFGHQPHP
-609 MVVDYFRR
+609 MVEKYVYG

>member
-1 MRSNIAWLLTIIIK
+1 
-15 YASIDRAKLNQG
+15 
-27 KTKEEFGMPRPKQKS
+27 MPRPKQKS

-50 PIGEKLMGG
+50 PIGEKLIGG

-72 IKINGE
+72 IEINGK
-78 PQELSKLGNKEEKV
+78 PQEPSKLRNKEEKV

-104 KPDFINPKTKEPES
+104 KPEVINPESKEPKS
-118 NESYINAEIEGLL
+118 NELYINAEIEGLL
-131 IRRNEVPESYFEL
+131 IRRDEVPASYFEL

-166 DTKRLRADQKE
+166 DVKRLRADQKE

-279 STEVG
+279 SCEVG
-284 GLTPELRDITDGS
+284 GLTPELREITDGS
-297 WVKYDRIEG
+297 WVKYGQIEG
-306 EYRPNYSYRRTQKGY
+306 EYSPNYSRRRTRRGY
-321 EATDKSLVDS
+321 EAADESPVDNS
-331 DTAMRLAG
+331 TAMQLAG
-339 SLQEKGAGWCT
+339 SLQGKGTGWCT
-350 AGTHTAAH
+350 AGTHTAAN

-366 VYYTPDNDGN
+366 VYCTPDNDDN

-384 RMEGDQVAEVRGI
+384 RMEGNQVAEVRGI
-397 APRQNVEDN
+397 APGQNVEDN

-418 PGGSEYYKKVEQ
+418 PGGGEYYKKVEQ

-456 FGERIRGF
+456 FGEKIKGF
-464 GLGDDDR
+464 GLYEDSR
-471 VYKLLENRYRGDDFD
+471 VDKLLENRCREDDFD
-486 FVLRSADDVDEL
+486 FVLRSAGDVDEL
-498 AGRMNIKELSPEE
+498 ADRMNIEKLFPEE
-511 IRKLLE
+511 ISKLLE
-517 LGVNVDDLVSR
+517 LEANADDIASR
-528 MNDVQLFDNLKQVV
+528 MDHREISHLFSDLAS
-542 PAGADMDV
+542 AGADMEA
-550 IASRFI
+550 IAHRLFI
-556 EHPEFFLA
+556 ECPEFFIAHLKSFIEAGVKEVDDDDAIA
-564 RLSGFISVGFRIDD
+564 RL
-578 AVIAELL
+578 L
-585 SQANSTLLE
+585 SRFSPVSLRPYVHNAGN
-594 RLVYKASYFGYEPHP
+594 FGHQPHP
-609 MVVDYFRR
+609 MVERYAYG

>member
-1 MRSNIAWLLTIIIK
+1 
-15 YASIDRAKLNQG
+15 
-27 KTKEEFGMPRPKQKS
+27 MPRPKQKS

-59 VFERNLASGALRL
+59 YLKENLASGALRL
-72 IKINGE
+72 IEINGE

-104 KPDFINPKTKEPES
+104 KPES
-118 NESYINAEIEGLL
+118 NGLYIDAEIEGLL
-131 IRRNEVPESYFEL
+131 IRRNEVLESYFEL

-166 DTKRLRADQKE
+166 DVKRLRADQKE

-188 KENGHSYPDWF
+188 EENGHSYPDWF

-244 RVNEGVIQGKDIE
+244 KISEGVIQGKDIE

-279 STEVG
+279 SCEVG
-284 GLTPELRDITDGS
+284 GLTPELGEITDGS
-297 WVKYDRIEG
+297 WVKYDRIKG
-306 EYRPNYSYRRTQKGY
+306 NYRPNYSRRRTRRGY
-321 EATDKSLVDS
+321 EATDESPVDNS
-331 DTAMRLAG
+331 TAMRLAG
-339 SLQEKGAGWCT
+339 SLQGKGAGWCT

-358 QLSKGDFY
+358 QLSKGNFY

-384 RMEGDQVAEVRGI
+384 RMEGNQVAEVRGV
-397 APRQNVEDN
+397 APRQNVEDT

-418 PGGSEYYKKVEQ
+418 PGGGEYYKKVEQ

-456 FGERIRGF
+456 FGERIEGF
-464 GLGDDDR
+464 GLYEDSR
-471 VYKLLENRYRGDDFD
+471 VDKLLENRCREDDFD
-486 FVLRSADDVDEL
+486 SVLRSAGDVDEL
-498 AGRMNIKELSPEE
+498 ADRMNIEKLFPEE
-511 IRKLLE
+511 ISKLLV
-517 LGVNVDDLVSR
+517 LGANVDDIASR
-528 MNDVQLFDNLKQVV
+528 MDHREISYLFLDLAS
-542 PAGADMDV
+542 AGADMEA
-550 IASRFI
+550 IAHRLFI
-556 EHPEFFLA
+556 ECPEFFIAHLK
-564 RLSGFISVGFRIDD
+564 SFIEVGVKEVDDDD
-578 AVIAELL
+578 AIAGLL
-585 SQANSTLLE
+585 SRFSPMSLRQY
-594 RLVYKASYFGYEPHP
+594 VYNAGNFGHQPHP
-609 MVVDYFRR
+609 MVEKYVYG

>member
-1 MRSNIAWLLTIIIK
+1 
-15 YASIDRAKLNQG
+15 
-27 KTKEEFGMPRPKQKS
+27 MPRPKQKS

-72 IKINGE
+72 IEINGE
-78 PQELSKLGNKEEKV
+78 PQEPSKLGNKEVKI

-98 GYFGII
+98 GFFGII
-104 KPDFINPKTKEPES
+104 KPDFINPESKEPES
-118 NESYINAEIEGLL
+118 NELYIDAEIESLL
-131 IRRNEVPESYFEL
+131 IRPDEVPESHFEL
-144 QRRIARERGY
+144 QKRIARERGY
-154 GDFELTD
+154 GYFELTD

-166 DTKRLRADQKE
+166 DIGRLRADQKE
-177 SLMRWSGYLRS
+177 SLMKWSSYLCS

-284 GLTPELRDITDGS
+284 GLTPELREITNGS
-297 WVKYDRIEG
+297 WVKYDQIEG
-306 EYRPNYSYRRTQKGY
+306 EYSPNYSRRRTRRGY
-321 EATDKSLVDS
+321 EPTDESPVDNS
-331 DTAMRLAG
+331 TAMRLAE
-339 SLQEKGAGWCT
+339 SLQGKGAGWCT

-384 RMEGDQVAEVRGI
+384 RMEGNQVAEVRGI
-397 APRQNVEDN
+397 APGQNVEDN

-464 GLGDDDR
+464 GLYEDSR
-471 VYKLLENRYRGDDFD
+471 VDKLLENRYREDDFD

-498 AGRMNIKELSPEE
+498 ASRMSIEKLFPEE
-511 IRKLLE
+511 IGKLLG
-517 LGVNVDDLVSR
+517 LGVNVDDIASR
-528 MNDVQLFDNLKQVV
+528 MDHREISYLFSDLAS
-542 PAGADMDV
+542 AGADMEA
-550 IASRFI
+550 IAHRLFI
-556 EHPEFFLA
+556 ECPEFFIAHLK
-564 RLSGFISVGFRIDD
+564 SFIEAGVRIDD
-578 AVIAELL
+578 NVIAELL
-585 SQANSTLLE
+585 SRFSPVPLRQY
-594 RLVYKASYFGYEPHP
+594 VYNAGNFGHQPHP
-609 MVVDYFRR
+609 MVEKYIYG